1 MKDNTAKISFQY
13 FIPALFLL
21 FFCLPVIITGC
32 SLLQETEPVSKTAY
46 ALNTV
51 ITITVY
57 ELDSNLFLSKKEVQE
72 HKEELTA
79 GAVSLCDEL
88 EEKFS
93 KTIEGTEIWN
103 LNHSDGKW
111 IELSKDTFNLLKEAL
126 YYCELTDGKIDLTI
140 APVKDLWDFTGENG
154 LPEEKKLEAAL
165 THVNY
170 KALELD
176 STNLSARLT
185 DSESS
190 VDLGFI
196 AKGYIA
202 DLLKEYLQEN
212 GVTSAVINLGGNVLT
227 IGSKPDGSAFQIGIQ
242 KPFDEHGSY
251 LTKVNTSDGSVV
263 TSGIYERYFAS
274 NDNIYHHILDTA
286 TGYPVDN
293 SLLSVTIL
301 SHSSTDGDGL
311 STTCLILGFE
321 KAKNL
326 IESLD
331 DVEAVFVMK
340 DYKIYDTRTN

>member
-1 MKDNTAKISFQY
+1 MNNKTAKVSFQY
-13 FIPALFLL
+13 FIPALFLI
-21 FFCLPVIITGC
+21 FFCLPLLITGC
-32 SLLQETEPVSKTAY
+32 SLSQETEPVSKTAY

-51 ITITVY
+51 INITVY
-57 ELDSNLFLSKKEVQE
+57 ELDTDLSLSKKEVLKR
-72 HKEELTA
+72 KEELTA
-79 GAVSLCDEL
+79 GAVSLCEEL
-88 EEKFS
+88 EGKFS

-111 IELSKDTFNLLKEAL
+111 IELSKNTFHLLKEAL

-154 LPEEKKLEAAL
+154 LPKDKMLETAL

-176 STNLSARLT
+176 STNLSARLA

-202 DLLKEYLQEN
+202 DLLKEYLKKN
-212 GVTSAVINLGGNVLT
+212 GVTSALINLGGNVIT

-251 LTKVNTSDGSVV
+251 LMKINTSDGSVV
-263 TSGIYERYFAS
+263 TSGIYERYFAF
-274 NDNIYHHILDTA
+274 NDNIYHHILDTN

-301 SHSSTDGDGL
+301 SASSTDGDGL
-311 STTCLILGFE
+311 STTCLALGFE
-321 KAKNL
+321 HAKRL

-331 DVEAVFVMK
+331 DVEAIFVMK
-340 DYKIYDTRTN
+340 DYKIYDTRTK